1 MLGIDTAKT
10 LVNQTV
16 TFVKEIDYVA
26 LKNQTMDYAQQ
37 GKDLGVQGFH
47 KGLEYSSVGG
57 EYTISGVD
65 YVVPWLVTILYW
77 VKVLLPLVA
86 IGYAGYRFFFVAK
99 DYFIEGNPNEY
110 TILCRDGNCIK
121 QGIGLS
127 TWVLPG
133 DKIVTFPSQLCQVNF
148 QAEQVTLEMQGV
160 RVSGLLIWS
169 PYREGD
175 GPSKL
180 FRAFGDDL
188 KRKNSPNIGVK
199 IGNIARSIIRDK
211 IANMTIDDVLKNR
224 AALRDA
230 IKKDIQTLLTGWGMW
245 LETIEVSDV
254 QICSSTLFGNMQAEF
269 KEQERLKA
277 QQITAASEDKIRKAK
292 LNSDIDYKIES
303 QK

>member
-1 MLGIDTAKT
+1 M
-10 LVNQTV
+10 
-16 TFVKEIDYVA
+16 
-26 LKNQTMDYAQQ
+26 
-37 GKDLGVQGFH
+37 GVQGFH
-47 KGLEYSSVGG
+47 KGLELSSVGG
-57 EYTISGVD
+57 EYTISEVD
-65 YVVPWLVTILYW
+65 YVVPWLVTIIYW
-77 VKVLLPLVA
+77 VKILLPLVA
-86 IGYAGYRFFFVAK
+86 IGYGGYRFFLVAK

-175 GPSKL
+175 GPAKL
-180 FRAFGDDL
+180 FKAFGNDL

-230 IKKDIQTLLTGWGMW
+230 IKKDIQVLLTGWGMW

-277 QQITAASEDKIRKAK
+277 QQITAASEDKIRRAK